1 MVLMLT
7 GFVGIA
13 YAQSGSN
20 QFSLGD
26 VSVTLNSA
34 EITNNVTVGGDLSV
48 TGASFTNS
56 ITNTGTLTNVG
67 AVNVTGATNLTGA
80 TALVG
85 TTKINS
91 TGTAAT
97 SIGNSAAPV
106 ALMGSTASM
115 TGVASASVSG
125 GASNLTLD
133 NNGASFS
140 NAGAPAK
147 VTGIANG
154 TAEFDAVNVRQ
165 FSSAIASVAAAANIP
180 GVDTNQTASF
190 GMGLGSFMNSQ
201 SLAFGGSYRF
211 SSNGVLR
218 GSLSTGL
225 GNGGGQSVLGLGAGW
240 SW

>member
-1 MVLMLT
+1 LAGLT
-7 GFVGIA
+7 AGA
-13 YAQSGSN
+13 S
-20 QFSLGD
+20 
-26 VSVTLNSA
+26 TLASA
-34 EITNNVTVGGDLSV
+34 AITNNATVGGTLGV
-48 TGASFTNS
+48 TGATTLNGATTINNS
-56 ITNTGTLTNVG
+56 L
-67 AVNVTGATNLTGA
+67 NVTGATT
-80 TALVG
+80 LVG
-85 TTKINS
+85 TTKINA

-115 TGVASASVSG
+115 TG
-125 GASNLTLD
+125 GATNLTLD

-225 GNGGGQSVLGLGAGW
+225 GNGGGQSVLGMGAGL